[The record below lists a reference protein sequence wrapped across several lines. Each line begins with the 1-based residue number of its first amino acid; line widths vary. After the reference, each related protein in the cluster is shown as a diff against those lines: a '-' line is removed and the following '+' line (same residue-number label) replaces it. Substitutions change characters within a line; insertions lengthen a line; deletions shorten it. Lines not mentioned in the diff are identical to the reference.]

1 MCPRVNPK
9 AWWPVASEGNQ
20 NSLSFHPLLPVLH
33 LSFSTHKWLSP
44 SPLLTAIPH
53 SFSLR
58 RIAQRTTLGGR
69 RSFDC
74 WLSKA
79 IITAASAGY
88 ENDFLSVK
96 PVSLPG
102 WPWWRWNRKRQTNAF
117 ASQPTRL
124 KQNKVN
130 NTQQWKDKWW
140 KHLPSLPGREHFTW
154 KQPPEQDLIFA
165 VAVLMGF
172 SRGAD
177 VWWAPA
183 VMHSTRNPAAGMSF
197 L

>member
-9 AWWPVASEGNQ
+9 AWWPVASEGSQ
-20 NSLSFHPLLPVLH
+20 NSLSFLPRLPVLH

-53 SFSLR
+53 SFFLQ

-88 ENDFLSVK
+88 ENDFRSVK

-102 WPWWRWNRKRQTNAF
+102 WPWCRRGDGIERGKQMRSPLSPPGSNRTKWITHSNGKI
-117 ASQPTRL
+117 SDG
-124 KQNKVN
+124 
-130 NTQQWKDKWW
+130 NTCPRCLEGSTL
-140 KHLPSLPGREHFTW
+140 HENSLLNR
-154 KQPPEQDLIFA
+154 I
-165 VAVLMGF
+165 
-172 SRGAD
+172 
-177 VWWAPA
+177 
-183 VMHSTRNPAAGMSF
+183 
-197 L
+197 